1 MTTRAARL
9 HLLTTII
16 TGGRIR
22 SQAELVTA
30 LAQSGIQV
38 TQATL
43 SRDLDVL
50 GAVKVHDSEG
60 AYYAIPEDG
69 TGELGQKDSHRLS
82 RILSEHMASAEHSG
96 NLVVLRTQPGA
107 ASYLA
112 SALDRSGL
120 HSIIGTIAG
129 DDTVMVVTRDPAG
142 GPAVCHELTELASK

>member
-16 TGGRIR
+16 TSGRIR
-22 SQAELVTA
+22 SQAELVTS

-50 GAVKVHDSEG
+50 GAVKVHDAQG

-69 TGELGQKDSHRLS
+69 TGELGQKDSQRLS
-82 RILSEHMASAEHSG
+82 RILSEHMASAEFSG

-112 SALDRSGL
+112 SALDRSSL

-129 DDTVMVVTRDPAG
+129 DDTVLVVTRDPAG

>member
-16 TGGRIR
+16 TERAIR
-22 SQAELVTA
+22 SQAELVSA
-30 LAQSGIQV
+30 LARSGIQV

-50 GAVKVHDSEG
+50 GAVKVNDGHGSH
-60 AYYAIPEDG
+60 YAIPQDG
-69 TGELGQKDSHRLS
+69 TGDIAAKDPARLS
-82 RILSEHMASAEHSG
+82 RMLSEHMASAEYSG

-120 HSIIGTIAG
+120 TSIIGTIAG
-129 DDTVMVVTRDPAG
+129 DDTVVVVTREPVG
-142 GPAVCHELTELASK
+142 GAAVCHELTELASK

>member
-16 TGGRIR
+16 TDGRIR
-22 SQAELVTA
+22 SQAELVLA
-30 LAQSGIQV
+30 LAREGIQV

-50 GAVKVHDSEG
+50 GAVKVHDAEG
-60 AYYAIPEDG
+60 GYYAIPQDG
-69 TGELGQKDSHRLS
+69 TGDLAFKDSHRLS

-120 HSIIGTIAG
+120 TSIIGTIAG